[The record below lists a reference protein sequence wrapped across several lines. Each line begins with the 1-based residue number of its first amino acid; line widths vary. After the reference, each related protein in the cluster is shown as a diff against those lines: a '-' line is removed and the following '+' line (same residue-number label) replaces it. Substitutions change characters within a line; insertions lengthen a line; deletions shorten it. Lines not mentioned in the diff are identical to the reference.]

1 MNLQAIHSSFKYM
14 IFRHFSFVKVLLPMI
29 ILATV
34 LACSDDR
41 PKVYVPPL
49 SANDSTQIAEYR
61 EQALSSTT
69 PQDAEYYAK
78 QAYELARVLGRL
90 PEEGKAL
97 LLLYE
102 IYYDNGQNAQ
112 ALECATKA
120 SHIGD
125 TLNDLRLR
133 AESYHALGNV
143 LSRFKNNPIAAKN
156 FADSFFLYFRIE
168 DTIGVTNVWRDLI
181 PAYVNANIFDSAMIA
196 VGRCKVFAKRLKDDR
211 GMAETIAQEAAT
223 ELAMFRCNAVSP
235 DYSHLRIAYQ
245 RFRQAEAMNREF
257 NDKKIRKIL
266 VMGLME
272 TLYNLSVIEEDPVR
286 RQQLADSSM
295 LYLPEACVIAQKTG
309 VAEVIHRVNILGVK
323 VHYATGDMKST
334 KHFVDSLVSVAD
346 NSNLYIDKET
356 AYRAQ
361 SIFAA
366 YNNDFDNA
374 FAYRVLA
381 EKNRE
386 VINYSDQ
393 SFLLSIQLAKGQN
406 DDERAGAKR
415 REAAL
420 KSASERQKLLIMMG
434 IIFIT
439 LLLVIGT
446 IIFHNYQRTQKLNAK
461 INAINEEM
469 RVQSEEIRVKSE
481 EIMDGIS
488 YASIIQF
495 AAMPSAAEMK
505 HTFGDCLVYLEAR
518 NVVSGDFYWASG
530 DVSGR
535 YKLLAVGDCT
545 GHGVPGAL
553 LSMLGMSILD
563 YTTRHFGAG
572 EISAG
577 IVLDKMRNN
586 FKRTLNQT
594 SFSSDKTID
603 SIDIVLLV
611 FDTQDKVLHYAA
623 AFRPLLM
630 FRYGEMMRMKADSM
644 PIGIYPR
651 EKPHFTDNVMKLC
664 KGDIIYLYSDGL
676 TDQSGYEDAAA
687 QYPRAYSTKQFFKLL
702 KSIFQQPFAEQEA
715 TIREA
720 MDNWRLPKSANQVE
734 CEKTD
739 DATIVGVAVN
749 NFIKFDDI

>member
-1 MNLQAIHSSFKYM
+1 
-14 IFRHFSFVKVLLPMI
+14 MI
-29 ILATV
+29 ILATFF
-34 LACSDDR
+34 ACSDDNH
-41 PKVYVPPL
+41 KVVLPPL
-49 SANDSTQIAEYR
+49 NANDSTQLAEYR

-69 PQDAEYYAK
+69 FKDAEYYAK

-102 IYYDNGQNAQ
+102 IYYDNGLNAQ

-120 SHIGD
+120 SHLGD
-125 TLNDLRLR
+125 TLRDLRLL
-133 AESYHALGNV
+133 AESYQALGNV
-143 LSRFKNNPIAAKN
+143 LSRFKNNPISAKN
-156 FADSFFLYFRIE
+156 FADSFILYFRLR
-168 DTIGVTNVWRDLI
+168 DTGGVTNVWLDLV

-196 VGRCKVFAKRLKDDR
+196 IGRCKVFAKRLKDDR
-211 GMAETIAQEAAT
+211 GMAETIAQEGAT
-223 ELAMFRCNAVSP
+223 ELAMFRCNAIKP
-235 DYSHLRIAYQ
+235 DYSHLRVAYQ
-245 RFRQAEAMNREF
+245 RFRQAEAMNRKF
-257 NDKKIRKIL
+257 NDKKIHKIL

-272 TLYNLSVIEEDPVR
+272 TLYHLSVVEEDPVR
-286 RQQLADSSM
+286 RQQFADSSM
-295 LYLPEACVIAQKTG
+295 LYLPEACIIAQKTG
-309 VAEVIHRVNILGVK
+309 VAEVIHRINILGVK
-323 VHYATGDMKST
+323 VHYATGDMKAT

-346 NSNLYIDKET
+346 NSDLYIDKET

-366 YNNDFDNA
+366 YNDDYEHA

-386 VINYSDQ
+386 VINYSDK

-420 KSASERQKLLIMMG
+420 KSASERQRLLIMMG
-434 IIFIT
+434 IGFIT

-446 IIFHNYQRTQKLNAK
+446 IMYHNYKRTQKLNEK

-495 AAMPSAAEMK
+495 AAMPSVAEMK
-505 HTFGDCLVYLEAR
+505 HTFGDCLVYLSAR
-518 NVVSGDFYWASG
+518 NVVSGDFYWASE

-563 YTTRHFGAG
+563 YTTRHFGVG

-594 SFSSDKTID
+594 SFSTDKTVD

-611 FDTQDKVLHYAA
+611 FDTQDKTLHYAA
-623 AFRPLLM
+623 AFRPLLI
-630 FRYGEMMRMKADSM
+630 FRFGEMMRMKADSM

-664 KGDIIYLYSDGL
+664 KGDIVYLYSDGM
-676 TDQSGYEDAAA
+676 TDQDGYEDAAA
-687 QYPRAYSTKQFFKLL
+687 QYPRAYSSKQFFKVL
-702 KSIFQQPFAEQEA
+702 KNNFQRPFSEQEVI
-715 TIREA
+715 IRESREE
-720 MDNWRLPKSANQVE
+720 WRRPKSDKQME
-734 CEKTD
+734 CELTD
-739 DATIVGVAVN
+739 DATIIGVAVN
-749 NFIKFDDI
+749 NFIKFDDL

>member
-1 MNLQAIHSSFKYM
+1 
-14 IFRHFSFVKVLLPMI
+14 MI

-34 LACSDDR
+34 FSCFDDGH
-41 PKVYVPPL
+41 KLVLPPL
-49 SANDSTQIAEYR
+49 HASDSLQIAEYR

-69 PQDAEYYAK
+69 FKDAEYYAK

-102 IYYDNGQNAQ
+102 VYYDNGLNAQ

-125 TLNDLRLR
+125 TLRDLRLL

-156 FADSFFLYFRIE
+156 FADSFILYFRIE

-181 PAYVNANIFDSAMIA
+181 PAYVNANIFDSAATAI
-196 VGRCKVFAKRLKDDR
+196 GRCKVFAKRLNDGR
-211 GMAETIAQEAAT
+211 GMAETIAQEGAT
-223 ELAMFRCNAVSP
+223 ELAMFRCNAVKP

-245 RFRQAEAMNREF
+245 HFRQAEAMNREF

-272 TLYNLSVIEEDPVR
+272 TLYNLSVIEKDPVR

-309 VAEVIHRVNILGVK
+309 VAEVIHRINILGVK
-323 VHYATGDMKST
+323 VHYASGDMKAT
-334 KHFVDSLVSVAD
+334 KHFVDSLVSVAN
-346 NSNLYIDKET
+346 NSDLYIDKET

-366 YNNDFDNA
+366 YNNDFNNA

-386 VINYSDQ
+386 VINYSDK

-406 DDERAGAKR
+406 DGERAGAKR
-415 REAAL
+415 REEAL

-434 IIFIT
+434 IGFIT

-446 IIFHNYQRTQKLNAK
+446 IIVHNYHRTQKLNAK

-518 NVVSGDFYWASG
+518 NVVSGDFYWASE

-664 KGDIIYLYSDGL
+664 KGDIIYLYSDGI

-702 KSIFQQPFAEQEA
+702 KGNFQRPFAEQETA
-715 TIREA
+715 IREA
-720 MDNWRLPKSANQVE
+720 MDGWRQPKSSKQVE

-749 NFIKFDDI
+749 NFIKFDEI